1 MAQRFLPPPT
11 AFLGMGIKP
20 RRDETTHS
28 RSLLSPG
35 CTESSCFWFGAS
47 QAQFVCVWLR
57 KASWE
62 GMLGTSTARVAHKG
76 LKVKNNHL
84 DECKD
89 ELTKAD
95 PARDWDHRIRIR
107 PKAQQGAAQPTAGSL
122 RPLTHKAASVSLGRA
137 EAAAASPGTTG
148 KQTPGLSRGWEFVF
162 LNIT

>member
-1 MAQRFLPPPT
+1 M

-35 CTESSCFWFGAS
+35 CTESSCFWFGTS

-84 DECKD
+84 DEHKD
-89 ELTKAD
+89 KLTKAD

-122 RPLTHKAASVSLGRA
+122 RPLTHTKPPLCPWGEQRQQQLL
-137 EAAAASPGTTG
+137 PGQREN
-148 KQTPGLSRGWEFVF
+148 KPPGLSRGWEFVF